1 MIWMGA
7 AIGGLQALA
16 GAIQGIKG
24 LQDQKAA
31 QKAMQ
36 NYSNQLMGL
45 TEVNQLKGLQVPD
58 ISTLKYGQTAQA
70 MSQSTEALKGM
81 GPEGA
86 AQIANLNQSAIQD
99 QAQIA
104 QEQAE
109 KMYERDRAVAT
120 EQSRIEKD
128 RLTRQAG
135 VLEDRVTGAGMA
147 AAQGANRAAA
157 GVGAALSGLGMGM
170 EGLMSTE
177 NFEQWYKANQ
187 SGI

>member
-104 QEQAE
+104 QDQAE

-128 RLTRQAG
+128 RLAREKG
-135 VLEDRVTGAGMA
+135 VLEDRITGAGLA
-147 AAQGANRAAA
+147 AAQGANRTAA
-157 GVGAALSGLGMGM
+157 GVTTAMSGLGMGM
-170 EGLMSTE
+170 EGLMSPE
-177 NFEQWYKANQ
+177 SFQQWYNMQKTKQ
-187 SGI
+187 

>member
-58 ISTLKYGQTAQA
+58 ISSLRYGQTAQA
-70 MSQSTEALKGM
+70 MSQSAEALKGM

-99 QAQIA
+99 QAQTA
-104 QEQAE
+104 QDQA
-109 KMYERDRAVAT
+109 KLMYDRDVAVAGEDARIERDRLGRQ
-120 EQSRIEKD
+120 EDLLQSQIR
-128 RLTRQAG
+128 
-135 VLEDRVTGAGMA
+135 GAGMA
-147 AAQGANRAAA
+147 QAQGQNRSAS
-157 GVGAALSGLGMGM
+157 GFTSALTGLGMGM
-170 EGLMSTE
+170 EGLMSSE
-177 NFEQWYKANQ
+177 NFQQWNNARR
-187 SGI
+187 S

>member
-36 NYSNQLMGL
+36 TYSNQLMGL
-45 TEVNQLKGLQVPD
+45 TEVNQLKGWQVPD
-58 ISTLKYGQTAQA
+58 LASLRSQGTDQAQ
-70 MSQSTEALKGM
+70 SQAIKAIQGM

-86 AQIANLNQSAIQD
+86 AQIANLNQSVLQD
-99 QAQIA
+99 QAQTA
-104 QEQAE
+104 QDQA
-109 KMYERDRAVAT
+109 KLMYERDKAVAA

-128 RLTRQAG
+128 KLVRQED
-135 VLEDRVTGAGMA
+135 VLGQRIQGAGMA
-147 AAQGANRAAA
+147 QAQAQNRTAA
-157 GVGAALSGLGMGM
+157 GVSSALTGLGMGM
-170 EGLMSTE
+170 EGLTSSE
-177 NFEQWYKANQ
+177 NFEQWYNARKA
-187 SGI
+187 